1 MSRAI
6 RVLHVSSGDL
16 WAGAEVQAFTLM
28 SHLMRMPDTEVSAVL
43 LNEGTLADRLGAAG
57 VPVRVLDE
65 RKIAAPRI
73 LMQLRGILRGWKPDV
88 IHTHRQKENILG
100 ALANRSG
107 RNVPCVRT
115 IHGASER
122 AGAAGWAD
130 VRHRVVAGLDRWCGR
145 TLQQRIIAVTRELG
159 ARLSQEFPAN
169 KIAVIENGV
178 DAEEV
183 RRSAGVAEFRAAE
196 PEATHIGIAG
206 RLVAVK
212 RVDLF
217 IAAAALLSH
226 ESPQRRWKF
235 HIFGEGPMRA
245 HLETLADQCR
255 LRDQVIFHGHRS
267 DIATCV
273 GGLDVLVMCSDHEGM
288 PMIALEAA
296 VLGIPTVAHAVGGL
310 IDVVPQ
316 EFLVVRHDASGY
328 RDGILRAL
336 RADGRALAK
345 IRAAETVVKYSAAR
359 NAEKV
364 RALYEE
370 LMAARDFG
378 RTERS
383 RGGETGRGPRQEN
396 G

>member
-6 RVLHVSSGDL
+6 RVLHVASGDL

-28 SHLMRMPDTEVSAVL
+28 SHLMRMPDTEVTAVL

-57 VPVRVLDE
+57 VSVCVLDE
-65 RKIAAPRI
+65 RKIASPRI
-73 LMQLRGILRGWKPDV
+73 LMQLRGILRGWRPDV

-100 ALANRSG
+100 ALANRSR

-115 IHGASER
+115 VHGAGER
-122 AGAAGWAD
+122 ADAAGWAGA
-130 VRHRVVAGLDRWCGR
+130 RHRLVAGLDRWCGR

-183 RRSAGVAEFRAAE
+183 TRSAGVAGFRTAE
-196 PEATHIGIAG
+196 PDVTHIGIAG

-217 IAAAALLSH
+217 IEAAALLSR
-226 ESPQRRWKF
+226 ESPERRWKF

-245 HLETLADQCR
+245 RLETLAGERR
-255 LRDQVIFHGHRS
+255 LRDQVAFHGHRS

-273 GGLDVLVMCSDHEGM
+273 GSLDALVMCSDHEGM

-310 IDVVPQ
+310 VDVVPQ
-316 EFLVVRHDASGY
+316 EFLVVRHDAPGY

-336 RADGRALAK
+336 GADGRAIAK
-345 IRAAETVVKYSAAR
+345 TRAAETVVKYSAAR

-370 LMAARDFG
+370 LAAARDDE

-383 RGGETGRGPRQEN
+383 CGRETGRGPKQGN